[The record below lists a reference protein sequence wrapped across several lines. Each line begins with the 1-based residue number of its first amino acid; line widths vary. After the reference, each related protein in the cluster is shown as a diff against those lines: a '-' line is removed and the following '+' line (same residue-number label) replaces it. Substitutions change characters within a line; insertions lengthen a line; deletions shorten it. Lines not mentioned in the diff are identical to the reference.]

1 MKKGQTSVRNGIQDF
16 LCPFT
21 DMYITQ
27 GSNGGYSHKG
37 TMANDVRGTQSGV
50 KYPYYAPCTCK
61 CVKAYPESGQAMWQ
75 STNKVRFA
83 NGRID
88 YATFMTAHD
97 DSFDADKY
105 IGVTIPQGN
114 KIGNM
119 GKKGNATGVHC
130 HIQISQ
136 SKTTSWTK
144 NKYGIYCF
152 PNEYDTDA
160 CYFMDG
166 TNILNGMGGSW
177 KYLKDVP
184 VEEPKPVVDEDKVKI
199 QELEKQLKTKD
210 EEIVNLKEDI
220 DELKDQNKLYTTENE
235 QLLTEN
241 VELKKKNKEMEE
253 HIKGEPAL
261 IFTSP
266 KTDYYAIRLEENQ
279 QLYLK

>member
-1 MKKGQTSVRNGIQDF
+1 MIKGQKSVRGGIEDF

-27 GSNGGYSHKG
+27 GSNGSYSHKG
-37 TMANDVRGTQSGV
+37 TMANDVRGTQVGI

-105 IGVTIPQGN
+105 IGVAIPQGN

-136 SKTTSWTK
+136 SKTTSWSK
-144 NKYGIYCF
+144 NSYGVYQF

-160 CYFMDG
+160 CYFVDN
-166 TNILNGMGGSW
+166 TNILNGMGGTW
-177 KYLKDVP
+177 KKTSDVP
-184 VEEPKPVVDEDKVKI
+184 VEEPKKEEPKVDENKVKV
-199 QELEKQLKTKD
+199 QELEK
-210 EEIVNLKEDI
+210 EISNLKATIQKQDAEI
-220 DELKDQNKLYTTENE
+220 L
-235 QLLTEN
+235 
-241 VELKKKNKEMEE
+241 ELKKQVEE
-253 HIKGEPAL
+253 QPEL
-261 IFTSP
+261 IFTCT
-266 KTDYYAIRLEENQ
+266 KTGDYQIKLYENEK
-279 QLYLK
+279 LFIK